1 MKNKLQKAKANN
13 KGFTLVELIV
23 VIAILGVLMAV
34 LVPQYIQYVEKS
46 KEGTDKAVM
55 GEILHAA
62 NIEAALVERDATVNV
77 TIAVDAN
84 GKISVTPAAAGKA
97 TPLETAISD
106 VIGTEGSLKSKDGRK
121 LASLVIEVKS
131 TGAADWSGAAKT
143 ALQALDDGKATK

>member
-1 MKNKLQKAKANN
+1 MLEKIKKNN

-62 NIEAALVERDATVNV
+62 NVEAAMGERTANETI
-77 TIAVDAN
+77 TIAVASD
-84 GKISVTPAAAGKA
+84 GKISVTKAG
-97 TPLETAISD
+97 TNMTNLETAIND
-106 VIGTEGSLKSKDGRK
+106 VIGTEGGLKSKDGRA
-121 LASLVIEVKS
+121 LGSLTLTVKR
-131 TGAADWSGAAKT
+131 TGTADWSATAKT
-143 ALQALDDGKATK
+143 ALAKLDNGKAGS